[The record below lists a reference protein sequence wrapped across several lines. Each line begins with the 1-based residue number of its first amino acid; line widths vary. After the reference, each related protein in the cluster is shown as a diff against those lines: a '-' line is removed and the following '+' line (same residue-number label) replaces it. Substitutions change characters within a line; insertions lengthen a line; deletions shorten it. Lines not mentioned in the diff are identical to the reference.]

1 MIQIKINDDEGVEIK
16 TTKGLKE
23 TEVATNAVVEI
34 MCQLKRVK
42 TPKYKLVLIWAN
54 PEFKLRAVKEVK
66 ENMNFGLEEAKNCV
80 NDCICGNEP
89 VLVSGN
95 KEELL
100 DISAKFSNSDSTRV
114 CIKKL

>member
-1 MIQIKINDDEGVEIK
+1 MIQIAIHDNEEVEIK

-34 MCQLKRVK
+34 MCQLKRVEI
-42 TPKYKLVLIWAN
+42 PKYKLVLIWVN
-54 PEFKLRAVKEVK
+54 PVFKLRAVKEVK
-66 ENMNFGLEEAKNCV
+66 ENMNFGLKEAKDCV

-100 DISAKFSNSDSTRV
+100 GISAKFNNSDSTRV

>member
-1 MIQIKINDDEGVEIK
+1 MIQITINNDEEVEVK
-16 TTKGLKE
+16 TTNGLKE

-34 MCQLKRVK
+34 MHQLKQVE

-66 ENMNFGLEEAKNCV
+66 ENMNFGLKEAKDCV
-80 NDCICGNEP
+80 NDCICGNEV

-95 KEELL
+95 KKELL
-100 DISAKFSNSDSTRV
+100 DISAKFNNPDFTRV